1 LLLEDAAQAHG
12 AAIGS
17 ARAGTF
23 GQAGTFSF
31 YPSKNLGALGD
42 AGCVVTDDPALAE
55 RVRMLGNYG
64 SAAKYEHTL
73 QGVNSRIDEVQAAF
87 LRIKL
92 TALDDDNRR
101 RRAIASRYSAEI
113 SHPHVQMPAM
123 PALAEAH
130 VWHLFV
136 VITPR
141 RDALGAHLHA
151 EGIETMIHYPKAIHA
166 QPAYRDVL
174 PDTVVPNA
182 ERLQHEVLSLPMSPV
197 MTDEQVDHVIA
208 AVNRWPLGLPPK

>member
-1 LLLEDAAQAHG
+1 MISL
-12 AAIGS
+12 
-17 ARAGTF
+17 
-23 GQAGTFSF
+23 
-31 YPSKNLGALGD
+31 KNLLF
-42 AGCVVTDDPALAE
+42 LAVLIAAACGVYVSLNRNTE
-55 RVRMLGNYG
+55 STVPPEVGQN
-64 SAAKYEHTL
+64 SASNLVPPK
-73 QGVNSRIDEVQAAF
+73 
-87 LRIKL
+87 
-92 TALDDDNRR
+92 
-101 RRAIASRYSAEI
+101 
-113 SHPHVQMPAM
+113 VQMPAM